1 MGWEVDY
8 INSVMGECST
18 IFDSDLVNYTES
30 LINQLPW
37 IGDDNNQL
45 AWNHPSKILK
55 WEDIPDGTT
64 YTLFGL
70 PLLNKETG
78 EDSGKV
84 LCYRS
89 YFYNKGNTTNYYLY
103 NNGRWAIYD
112 KETLAYTDLTVVS
125 PSSGGGF
132 ANAVEHNVN
141 FMFSIKVETYD
152 NKEQTVLF
160 GGVSGSVKHSNGDII
175 YYLGLQGL
183 PLTTYLPNYDVDM
196 EGVEF
201 SPEYGEES
209 TPAGYSGGSFDD
221 SSDTIGIPTKPQYGL
236 TSPGFLNVYKVTSA
250 GLQALGEAL
259 FPSLPSPTAQG
270 LDAITEVLE
279 YIGNMMWNSKL
290 LDYII
295 DCHIIP
301 VTPTT
306 GSAVTVRAGGKGFI
320 NPSSGQTYSAPPV
333 TEDFVDFDC
342 GSLSIPEYWA
352 NFLDF
357 YNTKCKLFLPFIGYV
372 DIKPEYWNGG
382 SVNVYYRF
390 NVIDGSFMCWVKS
403 TSGKSKLTSTIVG
416 QYAGNACIHVPV
428 NARDYS
434 TVISGLVGTAGAL
447 AVGAVGGVPAA
458 MASGAIAKGVNAASG
473 MANAG
478 VNAINS
484 KPTFSQS
491 NSYAGSNSIMSCRKP
506 YLLIERSTSQFS
518 RNYPKEIGLPLNV
531 TKSLSR
537 LTGLTICSNVRIN
550 FACTEDEAREITAA
564 LQEGVIL

>member
-1 MGWEVDY
+1 
-8 INSVMGECST
+8 
-18 IFDSDLVNYTES
+18 
-30 LINQLPW
+30 
-37 IGDDNNQL
+37 
-45 AWNHPSKILK
+45 
-55 WEDIPDGTT
+55 
-64 YTLFGL
+64 
-70 PLLNKETG
+70 
-78 EDSGKV
+78 
-84 LCYRS
+84 
-89 YFYNKGNTTNYYLY
+89 
-103 NNGRWAIYD
+103 
-112 KETLAYTDLTVVS
+112 
-125 PSSGGGF
+125 
-132 ANAVEHNVN
+132 
-141 FMFSIKVETYD
+141 
-152 NKEQTVLF
+152 
-160 GGVSGSVKHSNGDII
+160 
-175 YYLGLQGL
+175 
-183 PLTTYLPNYDVDM
+183 
-196 EGVEF
+196 
-201 SPEYGEES
+201 
-209 TPAGYSGGSFDD
+209 
-221 SSDTIGIPTKPQYGL
+221 
-236 TSPGFLNVYKVTSA
+236 
-250 GLQALGEAL
+250 
-259 FPSLPSPTAQG
+259 
-270 LDAITEVLE
+270 
-279 YIGNMMWNSKL
+279 MWNSKL

-550 FACTEDEAREITAA
+550 FVCTEDEAREIAAA